1 MMTALIPGSYNPI
14 TLGHMD
20 IITRTAQK
28 FDRVVV
34 AVMTNDMHKYVPSA
48 PRKHYLF
55 NEKERLDMTRLA
67 CAHLPNV
74 EVISATGMLIDLV
87 DTVGAD
93 LIIKGVR
100 NEADFAYEQEQGV
113 TLSLETRLATS
124 SNVRANSDAALE
136 ESINTQLKNFEKNVN
151 IYEFKLCNNEQNQQ
165 KIVDILSGALPEC
178 FHISEEFSIS
188 DNGEYIIEIQPT

>member
-100 NEADFAYEQEQGV
+100 NEADFAYEQEHALYNRAHNPRAETV
-113 TLSLETRLATS
+113 YLPADPAYDRLSSTLARKRLEAGENLTDL
-124 SNVRANSDAALE
+124 
-136 ESINTQLKNFEKNVN
+136 
-151 IYEFKLCNNEQNQQ
+151 
-165 KIVDILSGALPEC
+165 LPEVV
-178 FHISEEFSIS
+178 
-188 DNGEYIIEIQPT
+188 IQWLNAHPRA